1 MAIEFK
7 NNLDFNQNQ
16 AITLV
21 LENQDTAGEPGSG
34 VQGQLY
40 FNTTDQVVKVYN
52 TTGGASW
59 KSISGDI
66 TEVTSTTT
74 SQLVVTNGTGPV
86 ASLAIQLGTIANGQL
101 NLVTS
106 DVIYDYIETLDPV
119 LSVTGGLGIVLT
131 GTADDVTVNVDY
143 SGADNVVLDAS
154 DGTAVGLA
162 TDDKIIFSDNSDNV
176 VKFANL
182 SQLNT
187 SSFHPTLAQVLAKG
201 NTTGGT
207 DLAVSA
213 GDDIT
218 FTDTSKA
225 IFGTSADGL
234 EIYHDG
240 SNSYIKDSGTGDL
253 YVEAAA
259 NFYVRN
265 NANGEVWIQG
275 NDSGVSLRYQDAQK
289 LITKTGGIDITGGIY
304 DKDDSLGSSGQ
315 YLTSTSTELD
325 WVTLPTSDNYQYWTA
340 TDDGGNTTNISTGT
354 SGASNYFDFDAGAG
368 ITAVVGAGTVV
379 ITNTDLGSDQTFF
392 KTVTCNT
399 SSIAATVNND
409 TAILQGTANQM
420 ETTGSGKTITIAY
433 PSAGTVLPTGS
444 TVATSPGSGDDST
457 KVATT
462 AFVQA
467 AMTGLLEFK
476 GGFNASTGA
485 IVGGGNLTSGASR
498 VSIAV
503 GDYYVVTADGDF
515 YGNASTPLTTGDSV
529 ICQTVAATG
538 TSVEADWIV
547 VQSDTDL
554 ATAATVGI
562 GNVVPQTLAVT
573 NYIPDSITAAYNAG
587 TSSLGVREA
596 TTTQAGGQIVAAISP
611 IIATY
616 TGSGASRTVTLKYDA
631 ANDPNTASV
640 VLNAYDASTNPSGL
654 TYVSRGYSA
663 GLTTWAVTVTNA
675 NVFGG
680 GSGITTSAEV
690 MTAAGQTV
698 YCDITRSGATISFIF
713 TGDIANSTYTVL
725 LTRIS

>member
-7 NNLDFNQNQ
+7 NNLDINQNQ
-16 AITLV
+16 LLDPVIEL
-21 LENQDTAGEPGSG
+21 QDTDVNAGTGT
-34 VQGQLY
+34 QGQLY
-40 FNTTDQVVKVYN
+40 FNTTDQVLKVWN

-86 ASLAIQLGTIANGQL
+86 ASLAIQLGAIANGNL

-131 GTADDVTVNVDY
+131 GTADDVTVNVAY
-143 SGADNVVLDAS
+143 SGSDNVVLDAS

-162 TDDKIIFSDNSDNV
+162 TDDKIIFSDTSDSV

-187 SSFHPTLAQVLAKG
+187 SNFHPTLAQVLAKG

-218 FTDTSKA
+218 FTSTSKA
-225 IFGTSADGL
+225 IFNSQL
-234 EIYHDG
+234 EIYGDG
-240 SNSYIKDSGTGDL
+240 SNSYISDTGTGGLRITSDIFRVLDTTNAEVMIKAEQNAAVEL
-253 YVEAAA
+253 YYDNSKKIETTT
-259 NFYVRN
+259 
-265 NANGEVWIQG
+265 
-275 NDSGVSLRYQDAQK
+275 D
-289 LITKTGGIDITGGIY
+289 GIKITGGIQ
-304 DKDDSLGSSGQ
+304 DVNSSLGSSGQ
-315 YLTSTSTELD
+315 YLTSTGTAID
-325 WVTLPTSDNYQYWTA
+325 WITLPTSDNYQYWTA
-340 TDDGGNTTNISTGT
+340 TDDAANTYNVTTT
-354 SGASNYFDFDAGAG
+354 ATFDFDAGAG
-368 ITAVVGAGTVV
+368 ITAVVGAGTLV
-379 ITNTDLGSDQTFF
+379 ITNTDLGSSQTFF
-392 KTVTCNT
+392 KTVTCDT

-409 TAILQGTANQM
+409 TAILQGTSGQM

-433 PSAGTVLPTGS
+433 PAAGTVLPTGS

-457 KVATT
+457 KIATT

-498 VSIAV
+498 VAIAV

-554 ATAATVGI
+554 ATASTVGI
-562 GNVVPQTLAVT
+562 GNVVPQTGAVT
-573 NYIPDSITAAYNAG
+573 NYIPNSVTAAYNAG
-587 TSSLGVREA
+587 TATLGVREA
-596 TTTQAGGQIVAAISP
+596 SATQAGGQIVAASTP
-611 IIATY
+611 LVATY
-616 TGSGASRTVTLKYDA
+616 TGSGASRTVTLTYDTA
-631 ANDPNTASV
+631 ANPNTASV
-640 VLNAYDASTNPSGL
+640 SLDSTLAYVTRA
-654 TYVSRGYSA
+654 YSA
-663 GLTTWAVTVTNA
+663 GYTTWAVTVTNA
-675 NVFGG
+675 AVFNG

-713 TGDIANSTYTVL
+713 TGNIVDSTYTVL

>member
-7 NNLDFNQNQ
+7 NNLDINQNQ
-16 AITLV
+16 LLDPVIEL
-21 LENQDTAGEPGSG
+21 QDTDVNAGTGT
-34 VQGQLY
+34 QGQLY
-40 FNTTDQVVKVYN
+40 FNTTDQVLKVWN

-131 GTADDVTVNVDY
+131 GTADDVTVNVAY
-143 SGADNVVLDAS
+143 SGSDNVVLDAS

-162 TDDKIIFSDNSDNV
+162 TTDKIIFSDASDSV

-225 IFGTSADGL
+225 LFGASADL
-234 EIYHDG
+234 EIYHSG
-240 SNSYIKDSGTGDL
+240 SASFIDDSGTGGL
-253 YVEAAA
+253 YVRS
-259 NFYVRN
+259 NFLVIGKYTGESAIIALEDGAVELYYD
-265 NANGEVWIQG
+265 NGK
-275 NDSGVSLRYQDAQK
+275 K
-289 LITKTGGIDITGGIY
+289 LETKTGGIDITGGIY
-304 DKDDSLGSSGQ
+304 DKDASLGSAGQ
-315 YLTSTSTELD
+315 YLTNSAGTEIV
-325 WVTLPTSDNYQYWTA
+325 WATLPTYDNYQYWTA
-340 TDDGGNTTNISTGT
+340 TDDAANTYNVTTT
-354 SGASNYFDFDAGAG
+354 ATFDFDAGAG
-368 ITAVVGAGTVV
+368 ITAVVGAGTLV
-379 ITNTDLGSDQTFF
+379 ITNTDLGSSQTFF
-392 KTVTCNT
+392 KTVTCDT

-409 TAILQGTANQM
+409 TAILQGTSGQM

-433 PSAGTVLPTGS
+433 PAAGTVLPTGS

-457 KVATT
+457 KIATT

-498 VSIAV
+498 VAIAV

-554 ATAATVGI
+554 ATASTVGI
-562 GNVVPQTLAVT
+562 GNVVPQTGAVT
-573 NYIPDSITAAYNAG
+573 NYIPNSVTAAYNAG
-587 TSSLGVREA
+587 TATLGVREA
-596 TTTQAGGQIVAAISP
+596 SATQAGGQIVAASTP
-611 IIATY
+611 LVATY
-616 TGSGASRTVTLKYDA
+616 TGSGASRTVTLTYDTA
-631 ANDPNTASV
+631 ANPNTASV
-640 VLNAYDASTNPSGL
+640 SLDSTLAYVTRA
-654 TYVSRGYSA
+654 YSA
-663 GLTTWAVTVTNA
+663 GYTTWAVTVTNA
-675 NVFGG
+675 AVFNG

-713 TGDIANSTYTVL
+713 TGNIVDSTYTVL

>member
-7 NNLDFNQNQ
+7 NHLDINQNQ
-16 AITLV
+16 LLDAVIEL
-21 LENQDTAGEPGSG
+21 QDTDVNAGTGT
-34 VQGQLY
+34 QGQVY
-40 FNTTDQVVKVYN
+40 FNTTDQVLKVWN

-154 DGTAVGLA
+154 DGTSVGLA

-187 SSFHPTLAQVLAKG
+187 SNFHPTLAQVLAKG

-225 IFGTSADGL
+225 IFGTGGDLEVYSNGTDG
-234 EIYHDG
+234 YVVA
-240 SNSYIKDSGTGDL
+240 TGDDLVLQAVDNVYIYTQGGEDAIIATGNAGVAL
-253 YVEAAA
+253 Y
-259 NFYVRN
+259 YD
-265 NANGEVWIQG
+265 NA
-275 NDSGVSLRYQDAQK
+275 LK
-289 LITKTGGIDITGGIY
+289 LSTATGGIDITGGIY
-304 DKDDSLGSSGQ
+304 DKDTSLGSSGQ
-315 YLTSTSTELD
+315 YLTSTGTEID
-325 WVTLPTSDNYQYWTA
+325 WITLPTYDNYQYWTA
-340 TDDGGNTTNISTGT
+340 TDDAANTHNVTSTST
-354 SGASNYFDFDAGAG
+354 FDFDAGAG
-368 ITAVVGAGTVV
+368 ITAVVGAGTLV
-379 ITNTDLGSDQTFF
+379 ITNTDLGSSQTFF
-392 KTVTCNT
+392 KTVTCDT
-399 SSIAATVNND
+399 SSIAATANND
-409 TAILQGTANQM
+409 TAIIVGAANQIH
-420 ETTGSGKTITIAY
+420 TTGSSKTITVGFPA
-433 PSAGTVLPTGS
+433 AGVVLPDGS
-444 TVATSPGSGDDST
+444 TATTQSSGNDST
-457 KVATT
+457 KIATT

-476 GGFNASTGA
+476 GGFDADGGA

-498 VSIAV
+498 VAIAV
-503 GDYYVVTADGDF
+503 GDYYVVTGDGDF

-529 ICQTVAATG
+529 ICQTLAAEG
-538 TSVEADWIV
+538 TSVEADWII

-554 ATAATVGI
+554 ATASTVGI
-562 GNVVPQTLAVT
+562 GNVVPQTGAVT

-587 TSSLGVREA
+587 TATLGVREA
-596 TTTQAGGQIVAAISP
+596 SATQAGGQIVAASTP
-611 IIATY
+611 LVATY
-616 TGSGASRTVTLKYDA
+616 TGSGASRTVTLTYDTA
-631 ANDPNTASV
+631 ANPNTASV
-640 VLNAYDASTNPSGL
+640 SLDGATLAYVTRS
-654 TYVSRGYSA
+654 YSA
-663 GLTTWAVTVTNA
+663 GYTTWAVTVTNA
-675 NVFGG
+675 AVFNG

-698 YCDITRSGATISFIF
+698 YCDITRSGATISFIVS
-713 TGDIANSTYTVL
+713 GEIADATYTAL

>member
-7 NNLDFNQNQ
+7 NNLDINQNQ
-16 AITLV
+16 LLDPVIEL
-21 LENQDTAGEPGSG
+21 QDTDVNAGTGT
-34 VQGQLY
+34 QGQLY
-40 FNTTDQVVKVYN
+40 FNTTDQVLKVWN

-66 TEVTSTTT
+66 TEVESTTT

-86 ASLAIQLGTIANGQL
+86 ASLAIQIGAIANGNL

-131 GTADDVTVNVDY
+131 GTSDDVTVNVDY
-143 SGADNVVLDAS
+143 DGSAGGSIIEDAT
-154 DGTAVGLA
+154 DGTGVGLA
-162 TDDKIIFSDNSDNV
+162 TDDKIIFQDSSDDI
-176 VKFANL
+176 VKYANL

-213 GDDIT
+213 SDDIT

-225 IFGTSADGL
+225 LFGDSADL
-234 EIYHDG
+234 EIYHSG
-240 SNSYIKDSGTGDL
+240 SASFIDDSGTGGL
-253 YVEAAA
+253 YVRS
-259 NFYVRN
+259 NFLVIGKYTGESAIIALEDGAVELYYD
-265 NANGEVWIQG
+265 NGK
-275 NDSGVSLRYQDAQK
+275 K
-289 LITKTGGIDITGGIY
+289 LETKTGGIDITGGIY
-304 DKDDSLGSSGQ
+304 DKDASLGSNGQ
-315 YLTSTSTELD
+315 YLTSTGTEID
-325 WVTLPTSDNYQYWTA
+325 WITLPTYDNYDYWTA
-340 TDDGGNTTNISTGT
+340 TDDAANTHNVTSTST
-354 SGASNYFDFDAGAG
+354 FDFDAGAG
-368 ITAVVGAGTVV
+368 ITAVVGAGTLV

-392 KTVTCNT
+392 KTVTCDT
-399 SSIAATVNND
+399 SSIAATANND
-409 TAILQGTANQM
+409 TAIIVGASNQIH
-420 ETTGSGKTITIAY
+420 TTGSSKTITVGFPA
-433 PSAGTVLPTGS
+433 AGVILPDGS
-444 TVATSPGSGDDST
+444 TATTQSSGDDST

-485 IVGGGNLTSGASR
+485 IVGGGNLTSGGSR
-498 VSIAV
+498 VAVAV

-529 ICQTVAATG
+529 ICQTAAVAGA
-538 TSVEADWIV
+538 SVEADWIV

-554 ATAATVGI
+554 ATASTVGI
-562 GNVVPQTLAVT
+562 GNVVPQTGAVT

-587 TSSLGVREA
+587 TATLGVREA
-596 TTTQAGGQIVAAISP
+596 SATQAGGQIVAASTP
-611 IIATY
+611 LVATY
-616 TGSGASRTVTLKYDA
+616 TGSGASRTVTLTYDTA
-631 ANDPNTASV
+631 ANPNTASV
-640 VLNAYDASTNPSGL
+640 SLDSTLAYVTRS
-654 TYVSRGYSA
+654 YSA
-663 GLTTWAVTVTNA
+663 GYTTWAVTVTNA

-698 YCDITRSGATISFIF
+698 YCDITRSGATISFIVS
-713 TGDIANSTYTVL
+713 GDIADATYTVL

>member
-7 NNLDFNQNQ
+7 NNLDINQNQ
-16 AITLV
+16 LLDPVIEL
-21 LENQDTAGEPGSG
+21 QDTDVNAGTGT
-34 VQGQLY
+34 QGQLY
-40 FNTTDQVVKVYN
+40 FNTTDQVLKVWN

-66 TEVTSTTT
+66 TEVESTTT

-86 ASLAIQLGTIANGQL
+86 ASLAIQIGAIANGNL

-131 GTADDVTVNVDY
+131 GTSDDVTVNVDY
-143 SGADNVVLDAS
+143 DGSAGGSIIEDAT
-154 DGTAVGLA
+154 DGTGVGLA
-162 TDDKIIFSDNSDNV
+162 TDDKIIFQDSSDDI
-176 VKFANL
+176 VKYANL

-213 GDDIT
+213 SDDIT

-225 IFGTSADGL
+225 LFGDSADL
-234 EIYHDG
+234 EIYHSG
-240 SNSYIKDSGTGDL
+240 SASFIDDSGTGGL
-253 YVEAAA
+253 YVRS
-259 NFYVRN
+259 NFLVIGKYTGESAIIALEDGAVELYYD
-265 NANGEVWIQG
+265 NGK
-275 NDSGVSLRYQDAQK
+275 K
-289 LITKTGGIDITGGIY
+289 LETKTGGIDITGGIY
-304 DKDDSLGSSGQ
+304 DKDASLGSNGQ
-315 YLTSTSTELD
+315 YLTSTGTEID
-325 WVTLPTSDNYQYWTA
+325 WITLPTYDNYDYWTA
-340 TDDGGNTTNISTGT
+340 TDDAANTHNVTSTST
-354 SGASNYFDFDAGAG
+354 FDFDAGAG
-368 ITAVVGAGTVV
+368 ITAVVGAGTLV

-392 KTVTCNT
+392 KTVTCDT
-399 SSIAATVNND
+399 SSIAATANND
-409 TAILQGTANQM
+409 TAIIVGASNQIH
-420 ETTGSGKTITIAY
+420 TTGSSKTITVGFPA
-433 PSAGTVLPTGS
+433 AGVILPDGS
-444 TVATSPGSGDDST
+444 TATTQSSGDDST

-476 GGFNASTGA
+476 GGFDADGGA

-498 VSIAV
+498 VAIAV
-503 GDYYVVTADGDF
+503 GDYYVVTGDGDF

-529 ICQTVAATG
+529 ICQTLAAEG
-538 TSVEADWIV
+538 TSVEADWII

-554 ATAATVGI
+554 AIASTVGL
-562 GNVVPQTLAVT
+562 GNVVPQTGAVT

-587 TSSLGVREA
+587 TATLGVREA
-596 TTTQAGGQIVAAISP
+596 SATQAGGQIVAASTP
-611 IIATY
+611 LVATY
-616 TGSGASRTVTLKYDA
+616 TGSGASRTVTLTYDTA
-631 ANDPNTASV
+631 ANPNTASV
-640 VLNAYDASTNPSGL
+640 SLDSTLAYVTRA
-654 TYVSRGYSA
+654 YSA
-663 GLTTWAVTVTNA
+663 GYTTWAVTVTNA
-675 NVFGG
+675 AVFNG

-713 TGDIANSTYTVL
+713 SGEIADATYTTL

>member
-7 NNLDFNQNQ
+7 NNLDINQNQ
-16 AITLV
+16 LLDPVIEL
-21 LENQDTAGEPGSG
+21 QDTDVNAGTGT
-34 VQGQLY
+34 QGQLY
-40 FNTTDQVVKVYN
+40 FNTTDQVLKVWN

-66 TEVTSTTT
+66 TEVESTTT

-86 ASLAIQLGTIANGQL
+86 ASLAIQIGAIANGNL

-131 GTADDVTVNVDY
+131 GTSDDVTVNVDY
-143 SGADNVVLDAS
+143 DGSAGGSIIEDAT
-154 DGTAVGLA
+154 DGTGVGLA
-162 TDDKIIFSDNSDNV
+162 TDDKIIFQDSSDDI
-176 VKFANL
+176 VKYANL

-213 GDDIT
+213 SDDIT

-225 IFGTSADGL
+225 LFGDSADL
-234 EIYHDG
+234 EIYHSG
-240 SNSYIKDSGTGDL
+240 SASFIDDSGTGGL
-253 YVEAAA
+253 YVRS
-259 NFYVRN
+259 NFLVIGKYTGESAIIALEDGAVELYYD
-265 NANGEVWIQG
+265 NGK
-275 NDSGVSLRYQDAQK
+275 K
-289 LITKTGGIDITGGIY
+289 LETKTGGIDITGGIY
-304 DKDDSLGSSGQ
+304 DKDASLGSNGQ
-315 YLTSTSTELD
+315 YLTSTGTEID
-325 WVTLPTSDNYQYWTA
+325 WITLPTYDNYDYWTA
-340 TDDGGNTTNISTGT
+340 TDDAANTHNVTSTST
-354 SGASNYFDFDAGAG
+354 FDFDAGAG
-368 ITAVVGAGTVV
+368 ITAVVGAGTLV

-392 KTVTCNT
+392 KTVTCDT
-399 SSIAATVNND
+399 SSIAATANND
-409 TAILQGTANQM
+409 TAIIVGASNQIH
-420 ETTGSGKTITIAY
+420 TTGSSKTITVGFPA
-433 PSAGTVLPTGS
+433 AGVILPDGS
-444 TVATSPGSGDDST
+444 TATTQSSGDDST

-485 IVGGGNLTSGASR
+485 IVGGGNLTSGGSR
-498 VSIAV
+498 VAVAV

-529 ICQTVAATG
+529 ICQTAAVAGA
-538 TSVEADWIV
+538 SVEADWIV

-554 ATAATVGI
+554 ATASTVGI
-562 GNVVPQTLAVT
+562 GNVVPQTGAVT

-587 TSSLGVREA
+587 TATLGVREA
-596 TTTQAGGQIVAAISP
+596 SATQAGGQIVAASTP
-611 IIATY
+611 LVATY
-616 TGSGASRTVTLKYDA
+616 TGSGASRTVTLTYDTA
-631 ANDPNTASV
+631 ANPNTASV
-640 VLNAYDASTNPSGL
+640 SLDSTLAYVTRA
-654 TYVSRGYSA
+654 YSA
-663 GLTTWAVTVTNA
+663 GYTTWAVTVTNA
-675 NVFGG
+675 AVFNG

-698 YCDITRSGATISFIF
+698 YCDITRSGATISFIVS
-713 TGDIANSTYTVL
+713 GDIADATYTTL

>member
-7 NNLDFNQNQ
+7 NNLDINQNQ
-16 AITLV
+16 LLDPVIEL
-21 LENQDTAGEPGSG
+21 QDTDVNAGTGT
-34 VQGQLY
+34 QGQLY
-40 FNTTDQVVKVYN
+40 FNTTDQVLKVWN

-143 SGADNVVLDAS
+143 SGADNIVLDAS
-154 DGTAVGLA
+154 DGTSVGLA
-162 TDDKIIFSDNSDNV
+162 TTDKIIFSDASDSV

-187 SSFHPTLAQVLAKG
+187 SNFHPTLAQVLAKG

-225 IFGTSADGL
+225 LFGASADL
-234 EIYHDG
+234 EIYHSG
-240 SNSYIKDSGTGDL
+240 SASFIDDSGTGGL
-253 YVEAAA
+253 YVRS
-259 NFYVRN
+259 NFLVIGKYTGESAIIALEDGAVELYYD
-265 NANGEVWIQG
+265 NGK
-275 NDSGVSLRYQDAQK
+275 K
-289 LITKTGGIDITGGIY
+289 LETKTGGIDITGGIY
-304 DKDDSLGSSGQ
+304 DKDASLGSAGQ
-315 YLTSTSTELD
+315 YLTNSAGTEIV
-325 WVTLPTSDNYQYWTA
+325 WATLPTYDNYQYWTA
-340 TDDGGNTTNISTGT
+340 TDDAANTYNVTTT
-354 SGASNYFDFDAGAG
+354 ATFDFDAGAG
-368 ITAVVGAGTVV
+368 ITAVVGAGTLV
-379 ITNTDLGSDQTFF
+379 ITNTDLGSSQTFF
-392 KTVTCNT
+392 KTVTCDT

-409 TAILQGTANQM
+409 TAILQGTSGQM

-433 PSAGTVLPTGS
+433 PAAGTVLPTGS

-457 KVATT
+457 KIATT

-498 VSIAV
+498 VAIAV

-554 ATAATVGI
+554 ATASTVGI
-562 GNVVPQTLAVT
+562 GNVVPQTGAVT
-573 NYIPDSITAAYNAG
+573 NYIPNSVTAAYNAG
-587 TSSLGVREA
+587 TATLGVREA
-596 TTTQAGGQIVAAISP
+596 SATQAGGQIVAASTP
-611 IIATY
+611 LVATY
-616 TGSGASRTVTLKYDA
+616 TGSGASRTVTLTYDTA
-631 ANDPNTASV
+631 ANPNTASV
-640 VLNAYDASTNPSGL
+640 SLDSTLAYVTRA
-654 TYVSRGYSA
+654 YSA
-663 GLTTWAVTVTNA
+663 GYTTWAVTVTNA
-675 NVFGG
+675 AVFNG

-713 TGDIANSTYTVL
+713 TGNIVDSTYTVL

>member
-21 LENQDTAGEPGSG
+21 LENQDTAGEPAGG
-34 VQGQLY
+34 IQGQLY

-86 ASLAIQLGTIANGQL
+86 ASLAIQLGAIANGNL

-143 SGADNVVLDAS
+143 DGSAGGSIIEDAT
-154 DGTAVGLA
+154 DGTSVGLA
-162 TDDKIIFSDNSDNV
+162 TDDKIIFQDSSDDI
-176 VKFANL
+176 VKYANL

-218 FTDTSKA
+218 FTSTSKA
-225 IFGTSADGL
+225 IFNSQL
-234 EIYHDG
+234 EIYGDG
-240 SNSYIKDSGTGDL
+240 SNSYIDDVGTGGLNITGSRIQLLDTGGKGWIDAHTLQVDL
-253 YVEAAA
+253 KY
-259 NFYVRN
+259 
-265 NANGEVWIQG
+265 
-275 NDSGVSLRYQDAQK
+275 DSSTK
-289 LITKTGGIDITGGIY
+289 LSTATGGIDITGGIY
-304 DKDDSLGSSGQ
+304 DKDTSLGSAGQ
-315 YLTSTSTELD
+315 YLTSTGTEID
-325 WVTLPTSDNYQYWTA
+325 WVTLPTYDNYNYWTA
-340 TDDGGNTTNISTGT
+340 TDDAANTHNVTSTST
-354 SGASNYFDFDAGAG
+354 FDFDAGAG
-368 ITAVVGAGTVV
+368 ITAVVGAGTLV

-392 KTVTCNT
+392 KTVTCDT
-399 SSIAATVNND
+399 SSIAATINND
-409 TAILQGTANQM
+409 TAIIVGAANQIH
-420 ETTGSGKTITIAY
+420 TTGSSKTITVGFPA
-433 PSAGTVLPTGS
+433 AGVVLPDGS
-444 TVATSPGSGDDST
+444 TATTQSSGDDST

-476 GGFNASTGA
+476 GGFNANTGDLDSP
-485 IVGGGNLTSGASR
+485 LTGDLYTDVA
-498 VSIAV
+498 IAV
-503 GDYYVVTADGDF
+503 GDYYVVTTNGNF
-515 YGNASTPLTTGDSV
+515 FGNASTPLTTGDSV
-529 ICQTVAATG
+529 IVQTAKTAG
-538 TSVEADWIV
+538 NAVEADFII

-554 ATAATVGI
+554 ATASTVGI
-562 GNVVPQTLAVT
+562 GNVVPQTGAVT

-587 TSSLGVREA
+587 TATLGVREA
-596 TTTQAGGQIVAAISP
+596 SATQAGGQIVAASTP
-611 IIATY
+611 LVATY
-616 TGSGASRTVTLKYDA
+616 TGSGASRTVTLTYDTA
-631 ANDPNTASV
+631 ANPNTASV
-640 VLNAYDASTNPSGL
+640 VLNSSLAYVTRA
-654 TYVSRGYSA
+654 YSA
-663 GLTTWAVTVTNA
+663 GYTTWAVTVTNA
-675 NVFGG
+675 AVFNG

-698 YCDITRSGATISFIF
+698 YCDITRSGATISFIVS
-713 TGDIANSTYTVL
+713 GDIADATYTAL

>member
-21 LENQDTAGEPGSG
+21 LENQDTAGEPAGG
-34 VQGQLY
+34 IQGQLY

-86 ASLAIQLGTIANGQL
+86 ASLAIQLGTIADTQL

-119 LSVTGGLGIVLT
+119 LSVTAGLGIILT
-131 GTADDVTVNVDY
+131 GTTDDVVVNVNYDGSV
-143 SGADNVVLDAS
+143 SGDNVVLDAT
-154 DGTAVGLA
+154 DGTAVGLG
-162 TDDKIIFSDNSDNV
+162 TTDKILFSRNSNDTV
-176 VKFANL
+176 YFANL

-187 SSFHPTLAQVLAKG
+187 SNFHPTLAQVLAKG

-253 YVEAAA
+253 YVEASA

-265 NANGEVWIQG
+265 NTNGEVWIQG

-304 DKDDSLGSSGQ
+304 DKDDSLGSAGQ
-315 YLTSTSTELD
+315 YLTNSTGTEIV
-325 WVTLPTSDNYQYWTA
+325 WATLPTYDNYNWWKA
-340 TDDGGNTTNISTGT
+340 TDDGGNTYNVTSEST
-354 SGASNYFDFDAGAG
+354 FDFDAGAG

-392 KTVTCNT
+392 KTVTCDT
-399 SSIAATVNND
+399 SSIVATANND
-409 TAILQGTANQM
+409 TAIIIGAANQIA
-420 ETTGSGKTITIAY
+420 TTGSSKTITVGFPA
-433 PSAGTVLPTGS
+433 AGVILPDGS
-444 TVATSPGSGDDST
+444 TATTQSSGDDST

-476 GGFNASTGA
+476 GGFDADGGA
-485 IVGGGNLTSGASR
+485 IVGGGNLTTGASR
-498 VSIAV
+498 IAIAV
-503 GDYYVVTADGDF
+503 GDYYVVTGDGDF

-554 ATAATVGI
+554 ATATTVGI
-562 GNVVPQTLAVT
+562 GNVIPQTLAVT

-596 TTTQAGGQIVAAISP
+596 SATQAGGQIVAASTP
-611 IIATY
+611 LVATY
-616 TGSGASRTVTLKYDA
+616 TGSGAGRTVTLTYDTA
-631 ANDPNTASV
+631 ANPNTASV
-640 VLNAYDASTNPSGL
+640 SLDGASLAYVTRS
-654 TYVSRGYSA
+654 YSA
-663 GLTTWAVTVTNA
+663 GYTTWAVTVTNA
-675 NVFGG
+675 AVFNG

-713 TGDIANSTYTVL
+713 TGDIADATYTTL

>member
-7 NNLDFNQNQ
+7 NNLDINQNQ
-16 AITLV
+16 LLDPVIEL
-21 LENQDTAGEPGSG
+21 QDTDVNAGTGT
-34 VQGQLY
+34 QGQLY
-40 FNTTDQVVKVYN
+40 FNTTDQVLKVWN

-66 TEVTSTTT
+66 TEVESTTT

-86 ASLAIQLGTIANGQL
+86 ASLAIQIGAIANGNL

-131 GTADDVTVNVDY
+131 GTSDDVTVNVDY
-143 SGADNVVLDAS
+143 DGSAGGSIIEDAT
-154 DGTAVGLA
+154 DGTGVGLA
-162 TDDKIIFSDNSDNV
+162 TDDKIIFQDSSDDI
-176 VKFANL
+176 VKYANL

-213 GDDIT
+213 SDDIT

-225 IFGTSADGL
+225 LFGDSADL
-234 EIYHDG
+234 EIYHSG
-240 SNSYIKDSGTGDL
+240 SASFIDDSGTGGL
-253 YVEAAA
+253 YVRS
-259 NFYVRN
+259 NFLVIGKYTGESAIIALEDGAVELYYD
-265 NANGEVWIQG
+265 NGK
-275 NDSGVSLRYQDAQK
+275 K
-289 LITKTGGIDITGGIY
+289 LETKTGGIDITGGIY
-304 DKDDSLGSSGQ
+304 DKDASLGSNGQ
-315 YLTSTSTELD
+315 YLTSTGTEID
-325 WVTLPTSDNYQYWTA
+325 WITLPTYDNYDYWTA
-340 TDDGGNTTNISTGT
+340 TDDAANTHNVTSTST
-354 SGASNYFDFDAGAG
+354 FDFDAGAG
-368 ITAVVGAGTVV
+368 ITAVVGAGTLV

-392 KTVTCNT
+392 KTVTCDT
-399 SSIAATVNND
+399 SSIAATANND
-409 TAILQGTANQM
+409 TAIIVGASNQIH
-420 ETTGSGKTITIAY
+420 TTGSSKTITVGFPA
-433 PSAGTVLPTGS
+433 AGVILPDGS
-444 TVATSPGSGDDST
+444 TATTQSSGDDST

-485 IVGGGNLTSGASR
+485 IVGGGNLTSGGSR
-498 VSIAV
+498 VAVAV

-529 ICQTVAATG
+529 ICQTAAVAGA
-538 TSVEADWIV
+538 SVEADWIV

-554 ATAATVGI
+554 ATASTVGL
-562 GNVVPQTLAVT
+562 GNVVPQTGAVT

-587 TSSLGVREA
+587 TATLGVREA
-596 TTTQAGGQIVAAISP
+596 SATQAGGQIVAASTP
-611 IIATY
+611 LVATY
-616 TGSGASRTVTLKYDA
+616 TGSGASRTVTLTYDTA
-631 ANDPNTASV
+631 ANPNTASV
-640 VLNAYDASTNPSGL
+640 SLDSTLAYVTRA
-654 TYVSRGYSA
+654 YSA
-663 GLTTWAVTVTNA
+663 GYTTWAVTVTNA
-675 NVFGG
+675 AVFNG

-713 TGDIANSTYTVL
+713 SGEIADATYTTL

>member
-162 TDDKIIFSDNSDNV
+162 TDDKIIFQDSSDDI
-176 VKFANL
+176 VKYANL

-207 DLAVSA
+207 DLAASA

-225 IFGTSADGL
+225 LFGDSGDL
-234 EIYHDG
+234 QIYHAS
-240 SNSYIKDSGTGDL
+240 SNSYITEQGAGNL
-253 YVEAAA
+253 FIEASDNIYFRNAA
-259 NFYVRN
+259 QDEYYAQFT
-265 NANGEVWIQG
+265 ANGAVK
-275 NDSGVSLRYQDAQK
+275 LRYDNVVRFETTSDGVK
-289 LITKTGGIDITGGIY
+289 ITGGLQ
-304 DKDDSLGSSGQ
+304 DVNSSLGGSGQ
-315 YLTSTSTELD
+315 YLTSTGTAID
-325 WVTLPTSDNYQYWTA
+325 WVTLPTYDNYDYWTA
-340 TDDGGNTTNISTGT
+340 TDDGGNTYNVESTNT
-354 SGASNYFDFDAGAG
+354 FDFDAGAG
-368 ITAVVGAGTVV
+368 ITAVVGTGTVV
-379 ITNTDLGSDQTFF
+379 ITNTDLGSSQTFF
-392 KTVTCNT
+392 KTITCDT
-399 SSIAATVNND
+399 SSIAATANND
-409 TAILQGTANQM
+409 TAIIQGTAGQM
-420 ETTGSGKTITIAY
+420 ETTGSSKTITIAY
-433 PSAGTVLPTGS
+433 PAAGTALPDGS
-444 TVATSPGSGDDST
+444 TAVTQSSGDDST
-457 KVATT
+457 KIATT

-476 GGFNASTGA
+476 GGFNANTGA
-485 IVGGGNLTSGASR
+485 IDGGGNLTSGGSR
-498 VSIAV
+498 IAVAV
-503 GDYYVVTADGDF
+503 GDYYVVTTSGDF
-515 YGNASTPLTTGDSV
+515 YGNTSTPLTVGDSV
-529 ICQTVAATG
+529 ICKTAANAG
-538 TSVEADWIV
+538 ASVEADWIV

-554 ATAATVGI
+554 ATATTVGI
-562 GNVVPQTLAVT
+562 GNVVPQTGAVT

-587 TSSLGVREA
+587 TATLGVREA
-596 TTTQAGGQIVAAISP
+596 SATQAGGQIVAASTP
-611 IIATY
+611 LVATY
-616 TGSGASRTVTLKYDA
+616 TGSGASRTVTLTYDTA
-631 ANDPNTASV
+631 ANPNTASV
-640 VLNAYDASTNPSGL
+640 VLNGGL
-654 TYVSRGYSA
+654 SYVSRAYNA
-663 GLTTWAVTVTNA
+663 GITTWAVTVTDA
-675 NVFGG
+675 SVFGG

-698 YCDITRSGATISFIF
+698 YCDVTRSGATITFAF
-713 TGDIANSTYTVL
+713 TGDISNSTYTAL

>member
-21 LENQDTAGEPGSG
+21 LENQDTAGEPAGG
-34 VQGQLY
+34 IQGQLY

-66 TEVTSTTT
+66 TEVESTTT

-131 GTADDVTVNVDY
+131 GTADDVTVNVAY
-143 SGADNVVLDAS
+143 SGSDNVVLDAS

-162 TDDKIIFSDNSDNV
+162 TTDKIIFSDASDSV

-225 IFGTSADGL
+225 LFGVGGDLQIS
-234 EIYHDG
+234 HDG
-240 SNSYIKDSGTGDL
+240 SNSYIQDTGTGNL
-253 YVEAAA
+253 Y
-259 NFYVRN
+259 
-265 NANGEVWIQG
+265 IQG
-275 NDSGVSLRYQDAQK
+275 SDSVFIRSVAGEIYARFDNNGSAELYYDNVKK
-289 LITKTGGIDITGGIY
+289 LETKTGGIDITGGIY
-304 DKDDSLGSSGQ
+304 DKDTSLGSAGQ
-315 YLTSTSTELD
+315 YLTNSAGTEIV
-325 WVTLPTSDNYQYWTA
+325 WATLPTYDNYDYWTA
-340 TDDGGNTTNISTGT
+340 TDDAANTHNVTSTST
-354 SGASNYFDFDAGAG
+354 FDFDAGAG
-368 ITAVVGAGTVV
+368 ITAVVGAGTLV

-392 KTVTCNT
+392 KTVTCDT
-399 SSIAATVNND
+399 SSIAATANND
-409 TAILQGTANQM
+409 TAIIVGAANQIA
-420 ETTGSGKTITIAY
+420 TTGSSKTITVGFPA
-433 PSAGTVLPTGS
+433 AGVILPDGS
-444 TVATSPGSGDDST
+444 TATTQSSGDDST

-498 VSIAV
+498 VAIAV

-554 ATAATVGI
+554 ATASTVGI
-562 GNVVPQTLAVT
+562 GNVVPQTGAVT

-587 TSSLGVREA
+587 TATLGVREA
-596 TTTQAGGQIVAAISP
+596 SATQAGGQIVAASTP
-611 IIATY
+611 LVATY
-616 TGSGASRTVTLKYDA
+616 TGSGASRTVTLTYDA

-640 VLNAYDASTNPSGL
+640 VLDAATSPGTGD
-654 TYVSRGYSA
+654 YVTRSYSA
-663 GLTTWAVTVTNA
+663 GYTTWAVTVTNA

-725 LTRIS
+725 LTRIA

>member
-21 LENQDTAGEPGSG
+21 LENQDTAGEPAGG
-34 VQGQLY
+34 IQGQLY

-66 TEVTSTTT
+66 TEVESTTT

-131 GTADDVTVNVDY
+131 GTADDVTVNVAY
-143 SGADNVVLDAS
+143 SGSDNVVLDAS

-162 TDDKIIFSDNSDNV
+162 TDDKIIFSDTSDSV

-225 IFGTSADGL
+225 LFGVGGDLQIS
-234 EIYHDG
+234 HDG
-240 SNSYIKDSGTGDL
+240 SNSYIQDTGTGNL
-253 YVEAAA
+253 Y
-259 NFYVRN
+259 
-265 NANGEVWIQG
+265 IQG
-275 NDSGVSLRYQDAQK
+275 SDSVFIRSVAGEIYARFDNNGSAELYYDNVKK
-289 LITKTGGIDITGGIY
+289 LETKTGGIDITGGIY
-304 DKDDSLGSSGQ
+304 DKDTSLGSAGQ
-315 YLTSTSTELD
+315 YLTNSAGTEIV
-325 WVTLPTSDNYQYWTA
+325 WATLPTYDNYDYWTA
-340 TDDGGNTTNISTGT
+340 TDDAANTHNVTSTST
-354 SGASNYFDFDAGAG
+354 FDFDAGAG
-368 ITAVVGAGTVV
+368 ITAVVGAGTLV

-392 KTVTCNT
+392 KTVTCDT
-399 SSIAATVNND
+399 SSIAATANND
-409 TAILQGTANQM
+409 TAIIVGAANQIA
-420 ETTGSGKTITIAY
+420 TTGSSKTITVGFPA
-433 PSAGTVLPTGS
+433 AGVILPDGS
-444 TVATSPGSGDDST
+444 TATTQSSGDDST

-498 VSIAV
+498 VAIAV

-529 ICQTVAATG
+529 ICQTAAVAGA
-538 TSVEADWIV
+538 SVEADWIV

-554 ATAATVGI
+554 ATASTVGL
-562 GNVVPQTLAVT
+562 GNVVPQTGAVT

-587 TSSLGVREA
+587 TATLGVREA
-596 TTTQAGGQIVAAISP
+596 SATQAGGQIVAASTP
-611 IIATY
+611 LVATY
-616 TGSGASRTVTLKYDA
+616 TGSGASRTVTLTYDA

-640 VLNAYDASTNPSGL
+640 VLDAATSPGTGD
-654 TYVSRGYSA
+654 YVTRSYSA
-663 GLTTWAVTVTNA
+663 GYTTWAVTVTNA

-725 LTRIS
+725 LTRIA

>member
-16 AITLV
+16 ALTLV
-21 LENQDTAGEPGSG
+21 LENQDTAGEPAGG
-34 VQGQLY
+34 IQGQLY

-66 TEVTSTTT
+66 TEVESTTT

-131 GTADDVTVNVDY
+131 GTADDVTVNVAY
-143 SGADNVVLDAS
+143 SGSDNVVLDAS

-162 TDDKIIFSDNSDNV
+162 TTDKIIFSDASDSV

-225 IFGTSADGL
+225 LFGVGGDLQIS
-234 EIYHDG
+234 HDG
-240 SNSYIKDSGTGDL
+240 SNSYIQDTGTGNL
-253 YVEAAA
+253 Y
-259 NFYVRN
+259 
-265 NANGEVWIQG
+265 IQG
-275 NDSGVSLRYQDAQK
+275 SDSVFIRSVAGEIYARFDNNGSAELYYDNVKK
-289 LITKTGGIDITGGIY
+289 LETKTGGIDITGGIY
-304 DKDDSLGSSGQ
+304 DKDTSLGSAGQ
-315 YLTSTSTELD
+315 YLTNSAGTEIV
-325 WVTLPTSDNYQYWTA
+325 WATLPTYDNYDYWTA
-340 TDDGGNTTNISTGT
+340 TDDAANTHNVTSTST
-354 SGASNYFDFDAGAG
+354 FDFDAGAG
-368 ITAVVGAGTVV
+368 ITAVVGAGTLV

-392 KTVTCNT
+392 KTVTCDT
-399 SSIAATVNND
+399 SSIAATANND
-409 TAILQGTANQM
+409 TAIIVGAANQIA
-420 ETTGSGKTITIAY
+420 TTGSSKTITVGFPA
-433 PSAGTVLPTGS
+433 AGVILPDGS
-444 TVATSPGSGDDST
+444 TATTQSSGDDST

-498 VSIAV
+498 VAIAV

-554 ATAATVGI
+554 ATASTVGI
-562 GNVVPQTLAVT
+562 GNVVPQTGAVT

-587 TSSLGVREA
+587 TATLGVREA
-596 TTTQAGGQIVAAISP
+596 SATQAGGQIVAASTP
-611 IIATY
+611 LVATY
-616 TGSGASRTVTLKYDA
+616 TGSGASRTVTLTYDA

-640 VLNAYDASTNPSGL
+640 VLDAATSPGTGD
-654 TYVSRGYSA
+654 YVTRSYSA
-663 GLTTWAVTVTNA
+663 GYTTWAVTVTNA

-725 LTRIS
+725 LTRIA

>member
-7 NNLDFNQNQ
+7 NNLDINQNQ
-16 AITLV
+16 LLDPVIEL
-21 LENQDTAGEPGSG
+21 QDTDVNAGTGT
-34 VQGQLY
+34 QGQLY
-40 FNTTDQVVKVYN
+40 FNTTDQVLKVWN

-86 ASLAIQLGTIANGQL
+86 ASLAIQLGAIANGNL

-131 GTADDVTVNVDY
+131 GTADDVTVNVAY
-143 SGADNVVLDAS
+143 SGSDNVVLDAS

-162 TDDKIIFSDNSDNV
+162 TTDKIIFSDTSDSV

-225 IFGTSADGL
+225 LFGASADL
-234 EIYHDG
+234 EIYHSG
-240 SNSYIKDSGTGDL
+240 SASFIDDSGTGGL
-253 YVEAAA
+253 YVRS
-259 NFYVRN
+259 NFLVIGKYTGESAIIALEDGAVELYYD
-265 NANGEVWIQG
+265 NGK
-275 NDSGVSLRYQDAQK
+275 K
-289 LITKTGGIDITGGIY
+289 LETKTGGIDITGGIY
-304 DKDDSLGSSGQ
+304 DKDASLGSAGQ
-315 YLTSTSTELD
+315 YLTNSAGTEIV
-325 WVTLPTSDNYQYWTA
+325 WATLPTYDNYQYWTA
-340 TDDGGNTTNISTGT
+340 TDDAANTYNVTTT
-354 SGASNYFDFDAGAG
+354 ATFDFDAGAG
-368 ITAVVGAGTVV
+368 ITAVVGAGTLV
-379 ITNTDLGSDQTFF
+379 ITNTDLGSSQTFF
-392 KTVTCNT
+392 KTVTCDT

-409 TAILQGTANQM
+409 TAILQGTSGQM

-433 PSAGTVLPTGS
+433 PAAGTVLPTGS

-457 KVATT
+457 KIATT

-498 VSIAV
+498 VAIAV

-554 ATAATVGI
+554 ATASTVGI
-562 GNVVPQTLAVT
+562 GNVVPQTGAVT
-573 NYIPDSITAAYNAG
+573 NYIPNSVTAAYNAG
-587 TSSLGVREA
+587 TATLGVREA
-596 TTTQAGGQIVAAISP
+596 SATQAGGQIVAASTP
-611 IIATY
+611 LVATY
-616 TGSGASRTVTLKYDA
+616 TGSGASRTVTLTYDTA
-631 ANDPNTASV
+631 ANPNTASV
-640 VLNAYDASTNPSGL
+640 SLDSTLAYVTRA
-654 TYVSRGYSA
+654 YSA
-663 GLTTWAVTVTNA
+663 GYTTWAVTVTNA
-675 NVFGG
+675 AVFNG

>member
-16 AITLV
+16 ALTLV
-21 LENQDTAGEPGSG
+21 LENQDTAGEPAGG
-34 VQGQLY
+34 IQGQLY

-66 TEVTSTTT
+66 TEVDSTTL

-86 ASLAIQLGTIANGQL
+86 ASLAIQLGAIANGNL

-131 GTADDVTVNVDY
+131 GTTDDVTVNVDY
-143 SGADNVVLDAS
+143 DGSAGGSIIEDAT
-154 DGTAVGLA
+154 DGTGVALA
-162 TDDKIIFSDNSDNV
+162 TDDTIIFQDSSDNI

-187 SSFHPTLAQVLAKG
+187 SNFHPTLAQVLAKG

-253 YVEAAA
+253 YVEASA

-265 NANGEVWIQG
+265 NTNGEVWIQG
-275 NDSGVSLRYQDAQK
+275 SDSGVSLRYQDAQK

-304 DKDDSLGSSGQ
+304 DKDDSLGSAGQ
-315 YLTSTSTELD
+315 YLTNSTGTEIV
-325 WVTLPTSDNYQYWTA
+325 WATLPTYDNYNWWKA
-340 TDDGGNTTNISTGT
+340 TDDGGNTYNVTSEST
-354 SGASNYFDFDAGAG
+354 FDFDAGAG

-392 KTVTCNT
+392 KTVTCDT

-409 TAILQGTANQM
+409 TAIIVGAANQIA
-420 ETTGSGKTITIAY
+420 TTGSSKTITVGFPA
-433 PSAGTVLPTGS
+433 AGVILPDGS
-444 TVATSPGSGDDST
+444 TATTQSSGDDST

-498 VSIAV
+498 VAIAV

-529 ICQTVAATG
+529 ICQTVAVAG
-538 TSVEADWIV
+538 ASVEADWIV

-554 ATAATVGI
+554 ATATTVGI
-562 GNVVPQTLAVT
+562 GNVIPQTLAVT

-596 TTTQAGGQIVAAISP
+596 SATQAGGQIVAASTP
-611 IIATY
+611 LVATY
-616 TGSGASRTVTLKYDA
+616 TGSGAGRTVTLTYDSA
-631 ANDPNTASV
+631 ADPNTASV
-640 VLNAYDASTNPSGL
+640 VLDAATSPGTGD
-654 TYVSRGYSA
+654 YVTRGYSA